1 MAESE
6 KRETA
11 RTDSIDDDDTLSTA
25 TNQTR
30 EGK

>member
-6 KRETA
+6 TGETA

-25 TNQTR
+25 TNQTT
-30 EGK
+30 ESK

>member
-6 KRETA
+6 TGETA
-11 RTDSIDDDDTLSTA
+11 RTDSFDDDTLSTA
-25 TNQTR
+25 TNQTG